1 MIFDPLQQKILAQ
14 PKQSIFQNYFKSSN
28 LLSIFRFLG
37 FKVYFL
43 NNLFLSLKKLNK
55 PTAMENNFTYLRKYL
70 LISFLFFSSNVLQ
83 SQNYIEIVTD
93 TSSFQYNDNGQ
104 WVNAQLGTPQPDQII
119 SVNNQIGVADSNMI
133 WSGTSSSATL
143 RRLFN
148 LDSTVCID
156 SARFWIQG
164 DDFVSD
170 LSLNGVTIGNTT
182 FGWTNFQ
189 TALVPVNLFVP
200 GQNILTI
207 SGNNATGARRFLAM
221 KVRIYLCNCS
231 NPTANEIVTD
241 ITNWQYENNGQW
253 QNAVLGT
260 PQPGQITSVQ
270 NQIGLDAQNMIWGGN
285 NASTT
290 LKNEFSIVDSAC
302 IDSARFWIQGDD
314 YVSDLSLNGVTIGST
329 PFGWTNYTTGLV
341 PLNLINS
348 GQNTLIISGDNSTLA
363 RKFVAMKM
371 VIYTCGC
378 SITTTISENL
388 ISSNFDSNYKIY
400 PNPTSSH
407 LVFETPNSFSNY
419 NLDIFSIES
428 NLIKHFEC
436 LSSNSLDITDLA
448 SGTYFISLNDGKE
461 KVIKRFVKID

>member
-1 MIFDPLQQKILAQ
+1 LSL
-14 PKQSIFQNYFKSSN
+14 NNN
-28 LLSIFRFLG
+28 LLS
-37 FKVYFL
+37 L
-43 NNLFLSLKKLNK
+43 NLLLTLLKKTALEK
-55 PTAMENNFTYLRKYL
+55 PFTFYSKLLLLTFLILSPTFLR
-70 LISFLFFSSNVLQ
+70 
-83 SQNYIEIVTD
+83 SQNFIEIVTD
-93 TSSFQYNDNGQ
+93 TSSFQYSDNGQ
-104 WVNAQLGTPQPDQII
+104 WVNAQLGTPQPDQIT
-119 SVNNQIGVADSNMI
+119 SVNNQIGVTDSNMI
-133 WSGTSSSATL
+133 WGGTSSSATL

-164 DDFVSD
+164 DDYVSD

-189 TALVPVNLFVP
+189 TALIPVNLFVP
-200 GQNILTI
+200 GQNTLTI
-207 SGNNATGARRFLAM
+207 SGDNATGARRFLAM

-231 NPTANEIVTD
+231 NPNANEIATD
-241 ITNWQYENNGQW
+241 ITNWQYNNNGQW
-253 QNAVLGT
+253 QNAELGT
-260 PQPGQITSVQ
+260 PQPDQITSVQ

-285 NASTT
+285 GVNTS
-290 LKNEFSIVDSAC
+290 LRNEFTIVDSAC

-407 LVFETPNSFSNY
+407 LLFETPNSFSNY
-419 NLDIFSIES
+419 SLDIFSIES
-428 NLIKHFEC
+428 NLIKHFEG
-436 LSSNSLDITDLA
+436 LSSNFVDITDLA